1 MRKTKKKKNKNH
13 LRKARIKYYSIKKG
27 GVGSRSN
34 SRSKSNSRSRS
45 KRRSNI
51 LSKSALALVTA
62 EYAKEAAE
70 AAAARAKMAAERNDG
85 LLSGFTALA
94 PIVYDVDKQLERR
107 EHDKLLRFL
116 YS

>member
-34 SRSKSNSRSRS
+34 SRSK
-45 KRRSNI
+45 RRSNI

-70 AAAARAKMAAERNDG
+70 AAAARAAARAARAKMVAERNDG
-85 LLSGFTALA
+85 LLSGFAALA
-94 PIVYDVDKQLERR
+94 PIVDDVDKQLERR
-107 EHDKLLRFL
+107 EQDKLLRFL